1 MGARIFKLNRERSMP
16 GHAGD
21 DFLMENETGNYQWT
35 TLPMYEMAA
44 NQVEGHPEFFTEYIV
59 RVDEPEHVPVRKQ
72 DLELLRSVLVNGGLA
87 KGLLLLD
94 KIIEQIQL
102 TENGTN

>member
-1 MGARIFKLNRERSMP
+1 MGARTFKLNTERSMP
-16 GHAGD
+16 GHTGD
-21 DFLMENETGNYQWT
+21 DFLMENETGNYQWM

-44 NQVEGHPEFFTEYIV
+44 NQVEDHPEFFTEYIV
-59 RVDEPEHVPVRKQ
+59 RSDSPENAQVQKQ